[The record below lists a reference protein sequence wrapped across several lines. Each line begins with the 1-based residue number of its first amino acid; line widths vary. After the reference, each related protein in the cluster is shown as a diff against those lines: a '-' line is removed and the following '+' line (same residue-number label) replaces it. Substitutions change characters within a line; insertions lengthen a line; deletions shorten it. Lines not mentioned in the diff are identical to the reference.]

1 MTIQNVCILGGGG
14 FVGHHLVAL
23 LAARG
28 LNVRVPARR
37 REAVKDLIVLPTVE
51 VVETDIHD
59 PASLSSLFS
68 GIDAV
73 INLVGL
79 LHESDSGKGDGPSA
93 RRGSFQHAHV
103 ELPGKVVQACKAAGV
118 PRMLHMSALG
128 ADVNSRSAYQRSKAA
143 GEALVMQTADDLA
156 VTVFRPSVIFG
167 PGDSFLT
174 MFADLLKLA
183 PVVPLA
189 GGNARF
195 QPVFVGDVARAFAD
209 ALDMPASH
217 GEAYN
222 LCGPKVYTLAELVRL
237 TAASLDMC
245 RLIVPLGET
254 RSYLFARLMEL
265 KPGAKIMTRDNH
277 YAMLTDNVCPD
288 GFPALFGQPTAL
300 ESVIGYLKEADPRR
314 GYMAFRTRAGR

>member
-1 MTIQNVCILGGGG
+1 
-14 FVGHHLVAL
+14 
-23 LAARG
+23 
-28 LNVRVPARR
+28 
-37 REAVKDLIVLPTVE
+37 
-51 VVETDIHD
+51 
-59 PASLSSLFS
+59 
-68 GIDAV
+68 
-73 INLVGL
+73 
-79 LHESDSGKGDGPSA
+79 
-93 RRGSFQHAHV
+93 
-103 ELPGKVVQACKAAGV
+103 
-118 PRMLHMSALG
+118 
-128 ADVNSRSAYQRSKAA
+128 
-143 GEALVMQTADDLA
+143 
-156 VTVFRPSVIFG
+156 
-167 PGDSFLT
+167 